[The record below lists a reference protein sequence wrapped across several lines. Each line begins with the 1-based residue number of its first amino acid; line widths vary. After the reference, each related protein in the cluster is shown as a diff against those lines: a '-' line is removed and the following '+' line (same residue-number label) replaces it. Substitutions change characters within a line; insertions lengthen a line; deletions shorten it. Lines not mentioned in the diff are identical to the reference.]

1 MYAQLGQQPLAR
13 TTDAMRLKAAL
24 GLGAWASCDFSQVRA
39 EAASTAAASA
49 AEQQIELGQE
59 DVRCEIG
66 VRAAGVEPAALG
78 HVHAHRDVEEQ
89 QRDGDGGG
97 DEQQVRV
104 ELQQGRREPD
114 STAGHIELG
123 RVDEQVQ
130 QGVEWQ
136 QQQQQ
141 GCYGGGARGAEVAR
155 RIGMFQ
161 EGL

>member
-1 MYAQLGQQPLAR
+1 VYAQLGQQPLAR

-78 HVHAHRDVEEQ
+78 HVHAQRDVEEQ
-89 QRDGDGGG
+89 QRDGDGGATSSRNG
-97 DEQQVRV
+97 SSVSSAGESR
-104 ELQQGRREPD
+104 
-114 STAGHIELG
+114 TAQLG
-123 RVDEQVQ
+123 ISSS
-130 QGVEWQ
+130 
-136 QQQQQ
+136 
-141 GCYGGGARGAEVAR
+141 GGWTSR
-155 RIGMFQ
+155 
-161 EGL
+161 